1 MSETRNSCE
10 AMGEEVVA
18 LVRGEPSAGSSA
30 PVRAHLA
37 ACPACA
43 ALAADAR
50 RLFAA
55 ASREPAVAPN
65 AAARSRLSAALDA
78 AWDEEAARDRSR
90 GPVLR
95 LLDAAGRRYSE
106 SRAVRF
112 FTFSLGAHAAAALLL
127 AAWIHAGRGD
137 APEPL
142 RTFVVSTEQPL
153 PPPYDPVD
161 PLRPLPEPG
170 QAVQVPAPPLFPAPA
185 WWPLP
190 DSAAPGH
197 RLPLPPE
204 DPSDSLRI
212 YPNHEFASFARNR
225 FSGRR
230 REALMAKAYGPEEA
244 GAAALSVERGI
255 RWLSGMQ
262 DPDGTWASGREGDPP
277 GVRDRFRGGVTA
289 VCLQAYSGDGRTGTR
304 GGPYERTVRAAM
316 AALVRTQD
324 RKTGLLGGFAR
335 GPADDRPLCN
345 HGPALEALSEAFGLD
360 WGRLPAKTRD
370 ELRGVLERAVA
381 ATVEAQRPDGSF
393 GYAPGAPAGDASVT
407 LLQVRGLE
415 AARRAGI
422 AVDPGVL
429 RRSGAWLAARV
440 GDDGRLGYRAPGD
453 RASDATLTAE
463 ALPLASALALDATL
477 RDRMRGAVLDE
488 VRSGRLKD
496 RVLFRTAA
504 MEVLVGSGDPEALA
518 LAPAAARDLV
528 ASQRAPGGFAA
539 ENDPYARA
547 AGDALATA
555 RAVRALTTP
564 LRTPQ
569 K

>member
-1 MSETRNSCE
+1 MSERRNPCE

-18 LVRGEPSAGSSA
+18 LVRGELSPAEEA
-30 PVRAHLA
+30 PVRDHLA
-37 ACPACA
+37 ACAACA

-55 ASREPAVAPN
+55 AALRPAVAPN
-65 AAARSRLSAALDA
+65 AAARTRLSAALDA
-78 AWDEEAARDRSR
+78 AWDEEASRERSR

-95 LLDAAGRRYSE
+95 LLDAAGRRYAE
-106 SRAVRF
+106 SRTVRF
-112 FTFSLGAHAAAALLL
+112 FTYSLGAHAAAALLL

-142 RTFVVSTEQPL
+142 RTFEVSTVQPL

-170 QAVQVPAPPLFPAPA
+170 PAVNLPAPPVYPAPV
-185 WWPLP
+185 WWPIP
-190 DSAAPGH
+190 DAGVPGS
-197 RLPLPPE
+197 RVALPPE
-204 DPSDSLRI
+204 DPSDAIRL
-212 YPNHEFASFARNR
+212 YPNPEFASFARNR

-230 REALMAKAYGPEEA
+230 RESLLAKAYGPEEA

-255 RWLSGMQ
+255 RWLAGTQ
-262 DPDGTWASGREGDPP
+262 EADGTWASGRDGDAP
-277 GVRDRFRGGVTA
+277 GLRDRFRGGVTA

-304 GGPYERTVRAAM
+304 GGPYERTVRLAM

-324 RKTGLLGGFAR
+324 RTTGLLGGFAR

-381 ATVEAQRPDGSF
+381 ATVSAQRPDGSF
-393 GYAPGAPAGDASVT
+393 GYVPGAPAGDASVT

-422 AVDPGVL
+422 AVDPEVL
-429 RRSGAWLAARV
+429 RRSGAWLASRV
-440 GDDGRLGYRAPGD
+440 GGDGRLGYHAAGD

-463 ALPLASALALDATL
+463 ALPLASALALEAPL

-504 MEVLVGSGDPEALA
+504 MEVLVGSGDPQALA

-539 ENDPYARA
+539 ESDPYARA

-564 LRTPQ
+564 LRTPP